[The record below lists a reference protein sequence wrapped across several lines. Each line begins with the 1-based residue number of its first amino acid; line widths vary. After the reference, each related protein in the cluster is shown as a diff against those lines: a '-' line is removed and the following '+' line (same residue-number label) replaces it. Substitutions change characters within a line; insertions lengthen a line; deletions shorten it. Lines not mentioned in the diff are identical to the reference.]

1 MPWNLPTLKTVRQ
14 NARAYIMGSLK
25 GSNALIPNS
34 VLRVLADVNAG
45 LAHLVLQ
52 FIAWLANQI
61 LPTDAVDEWLDRWAT
76 MYLVNADGSKGR
88 KQATFAVGTFN
99 ATVVSQTGATIFAG
113 TLLGGANGV
122 TYQITAQGSA
132 TAPGTVTVPIIA
144 LTAGAIGNLDTGT
157 PLSFQVPPTGVLIG
171 GQVGVL
177 TGGADT
183 ETNDQLRYRLLLR
196 LANPPM
202 GGDTNDY
209 VQWTLAVPGVT
220 RAWAAQDMGVGT
232 MTVRFMCDVLRAA
245 QGGFP
250 TQTDIDAVTAYLN
263 TVRPVTVKDLFV
275 VAPVPFPINFTI
287 SNLTPDDATTWTDII
302 ASVNAM
308 LFTKAAPAFTLN
320 GVLQPAQTI
329 FAVWVNDAIY
339 NAPGVESF
347 DFVASDFVPPNNGS
361 LAVLGNVI
369 HG

>member
-14 NARAYIMGSLK
+14 NARAYIMGTLK

-34 VLRVLADVNAG
+34 VLRVLSDCNAG

-61 LPTDAVDEWLDRWAT
+61 LPTNAIDEWLDRWAT

-88 KQATFAVGTFN
+88 KQATYSVGTFM
-99 ATVVSQTGATIFAG
+99 ATVTAFSGATIPDG
-113 TLLGGANGV
+113 TLLSGANGV
-122 TYQITAQGSA
+122 TYQTTAQGQSA
-132 TAPGTVTVPIIA
+132 GSGPITVPIVA
-144 LTAGAIGNLDTGT
+144 LTAGAIGNLDPTT
-157 PLSFQVPPTGVLIG
+157 PLSFTTPINGVLIA

-177 TGGADT
+177 VGGTDT
-183 ETNDQLRYRLLLR
+183 ETDDQLRYRLLFR

-202 GGDTNDY
+202 GGDANDY
-209 VQWTLAVPGVT
+209 VQWTLSVPGVT

-232 MTVRFMCDVLRAA
+232 MTVRFMCDVLRAS
-245 QGGFP
+245 QNGFP
-250 TQTDIDAVTAYLN
+250 TQTDINAVTAYLN

-275 VAPVPFPINFTI
+275 VAPTPFLVSFTI
-287 SNLTPDDATTWTDII
+287 TNLTPDDSTTWAGII
-302 ASVNAM
+302 QSVQTM
-308 LFTKAAPAFTLN
+308 IFQKGAPAFTLD

-339 NAPGVESF
+339 SAPDVDSF
-347 DFVASDFVPPNNGS
+347 DFVADDFVPPDNGS